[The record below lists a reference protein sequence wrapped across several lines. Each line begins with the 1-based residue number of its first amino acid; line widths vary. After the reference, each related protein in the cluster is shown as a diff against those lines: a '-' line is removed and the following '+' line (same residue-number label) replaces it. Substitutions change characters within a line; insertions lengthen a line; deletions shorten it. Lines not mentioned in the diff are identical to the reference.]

1 MRKFAWR
8 LSFMVEMP
16 RLPFYCTLGMTAPT
30 FHARR
35 HCTIWFAC
43 VWHKQEI
50 NVNFKRIGIHNL
62 PLPQIATAGS
72 AGYDLM
78 SAVSQ
83 RLDPGDRRLIPTGF
97 AVQLPVGLVGMVCSR
112 SGLALKHGI
121 FVLNAPGIID
131 SDYRGEIGVILMNMG
146 ENDFV
151 INVGDRIA
159 QLVVTPVVTLRAFEA
174 QDLGDTARGGGG
186 FGSTGQ

>member
-1 MRKFAWR
+1 M
-8 LSFMVEMP
+8 
-16 RLPFYCTLGMTAPT
+16 
-30 FHARR
+30 
-35 HCTIWFAC
+35 
-43 VWHKQEI
+43 
-50 NVNFKRIGIHNL
+50 NFKRIGIHSL

-83 RLDPGDRRLIPTGF
+83 RIDPGDRRLIPTGF